1 MKTNPDQSIPELKAA
16 LRSQIRAAIRS
27 VSPDERTAASRLV
40 CQRLEQFSIWRDADA
55 ILFYAPLADE
65 VDVWPLLAV
74 ALAKGKMI
82 ALPRFRANQDAYE
95 ACLLTNLS
103 QDLQPGNFGVREPSD
118 RCPVIPINQLD
129 LVLVP
134 GVAFAVDGHRLGRGK
149 GYYDRLLANV
159 RGAKCGLAF
168 EQQVVTE
175 IPAEPHDRT
184 LDCIVT
190 PTRLVAIGQDAAK

>member
-103 QDLQPGNFGVREPSD
+103 QDLRPGNFGVREPSD

-175 IPAEPHDRT
+175 IPAEPHDRI
-184 LDCIVT
+184 LDYIVT
-190 PTRLVAIGQDAAK
+190 PTRLVAIGPDAAK